1 MFSNI
6 YNFCQLFDYPK
17 ANYEPLSKRQP
28 CSTDVNRFA
37 VTNLTHGEQE
47 PYNEV
52 GPQSPIKHISGI
64 QIGKNLPILRMKCY
78 PTVLLSLCYTQY
90 CIYFLIII
98 SCISTQIKQDK
109 KITIV
114 SNDWYLELLD
124 ERQAVLG
131 LPKFFGG
138 NIIFCTLHAGIISQF
153 CFIWSVSV

>member
-6 YNFCQLFDYPK
+6 DIFYQLFDYPK

-47 PYNEV
+47 PCNEV

-78 PTVLLSLCYTQY
+78 PTVLLSSCYTQC

-124 ERQAVLG
+124 EWQAV
-131 LPKFFGG
+131 
-138 NIIFCTLHAGIISQF
+138 
-153 CFIWSVSV
+153 